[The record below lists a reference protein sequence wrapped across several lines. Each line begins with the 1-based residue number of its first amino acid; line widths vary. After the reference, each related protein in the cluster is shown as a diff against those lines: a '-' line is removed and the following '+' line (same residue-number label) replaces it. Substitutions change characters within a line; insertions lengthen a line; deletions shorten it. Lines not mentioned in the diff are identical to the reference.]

1 MNNSDDFSHFASSM
15 VLKPKEALKSPG
27 GLLKSQIAR
36 YYPQDSD

>member
-27 GLLKSQIAR
+27 GLLKSQIDTALKILIK
-36 YYPQDSD
+36 